1 MTSHEI
7 VFEKKVGDEWE
18 PIPSMNLQE
27 GDIARMCENGN
38 VLEGEDG
45 CAEFRVGRKNGVDPD
60 SARSFDLALEP
71 IL

>member
-1 MTSHEI
+1 VTSHEI
-7 VFEKKVGDEWE
+7 IFEKKVGDEWE

-27 GDIARMCENGN
+27 GDITRMCENGT
-38 VLEGEDG
+38 VLEDADG
-45 CAEFRVGRKNGVDPD
+45 SAEFRVGRKNGVDPD